1 MEIEWKITVM
11 TRELHTFL
19 CVPYLK
25 TQDQKPKSET
35 IWTEIRYSVFSQKTI
50 STLNAATKLI
60 VKR

>member
-1 MEIEWKITVM
+1 MANYGYD
-11 TRELHTFL
+11 TRASHIFVRPLS
-19 CVPYLK
+19 K
-25 TQDQKPKSET
+25 NQDQKPKSET